1 MHPVIIFLLLVGS
14 LLFISWCK
22 RQPPEIRT
30 KAIIYVAITA
40 ILLLVLTGRMHWLMG
55 VIGAGIAILTA
66 PESGRRTR
74 RRIRRVAGD
83 VRESASDRWEE
94 LADDVKGRVDDA
106 IKGARQRF
114 TS

>member
-1 MHPVIIFLLLVGS
+1 MEYDHETQVLNFLSG
-14 LLFISWCK
+14 
-22 RQPPEIRT
+22 
-30 KAIIYVAITA
+30 
-40 ILLLVLTGRMHWLMG
+40 LVLGA

-83 VRESASDRWEE
+83 VREGASDRWEE

-114 TS
+114 KAS

>member
-1 MHPVIIFLLLVGS
+1 MEYDHETQVLNFLSG
-14 LLFISWCK
+14 
-22 RQPPEIRT
+22 
-30 KAIIYVAITA
+30 
-40 ILLLVLTGRMHWLMG
+40 LVLGA

-83 VRESASDRWEE
+83 VRETASDRWEE

-106 IKGARQRF
+106 IKGARKRF
-114 TS
+114 TAS

>member
-1 MHPVIIFLLLVGS
+1 MEYDHETQVLNFLSG
-14 LLFISWCK
+14 
-22 RQPPEIRT
+22 
-30 KAIIYVAITA
+30 
-40 ILLLVLTGRMHWLMG
+40 LVLGA

-83 VRESASDRWEE
+83 VREGASDRWEE

-106 IKGARQRF
+106 IKGARKRF
-114 TS
+114 TAP